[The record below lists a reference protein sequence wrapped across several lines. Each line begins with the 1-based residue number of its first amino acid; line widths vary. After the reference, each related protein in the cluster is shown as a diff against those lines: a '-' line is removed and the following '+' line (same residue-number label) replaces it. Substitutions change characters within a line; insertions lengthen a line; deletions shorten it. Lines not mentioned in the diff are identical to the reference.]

1 MSKKKPLITAQLTP
15 EYIAAQKK
23 QVFKRRRIAFIRQ
36 TTVIAIIIL
45 VLLPIW
51 FVAATAFSG
60 QESLLSDLLP
70 EKWSFDNVHALF
82 NEKGLNYTAWVK
94 NSMIIGVV
102 TASLNVLIG
111 GFGAYAFSRLRFRG
125 RRGTLLS
132 LLMVQVFPSF
142 LALTAIFYIMTFV
155 TDYFPTVGIGT
166 PWAVIIVYTG
176 GALGINAWLIKGFF
190 DTLPKE
196 LDESAMIDGAN
207 HAQIFF
213 RIILP
218 LALPALAVVFM
229 LSFIGTLNDFI
240 LAKILLGPDSTS
252 HTLAVGLA
260 QFMAGG
266 NGDFDTRWGAFT
278 AGAFISSVPVV
289 IIFISLQRYIVT
301 GLTAGSVKG

>member
-1 MSKKKPLITAQLTP
+1 MSKQVLITAQLTP
-15 EYIAAQKK
+15 EYIAAKK
-23 QVFKRRRIAFIRQ
+23 KETSKRRRIAFLRH
-36 TTVIAIIIL
+36 TTVISIIII
-45 VLLPIW
+45 VLLPVW
-51 FVAATAFSG
+51 FVVATAFSG
-60 QESLLSDLLP
+60 QESLISEVLP
-70 EKWSFDNVHALF
+70 EKWSMSNVDALF
-82 NEKGLNYTAWVK
+82 NEKGIHYTSWVK
-94 NSMIIGVV
+94 NSVIIGGV
-102 TASLNVLIG
+102 TATINVLIG

-142 LALTAIFYIMTFV
+142 LALTAIFYIMTFI
-155 TDYFPTVGIGT
+155 TDYFPTIGIGT

-207 HAQIFF
+207 HSQIFF

-229 LSFIGTLNDFI
+229 LSFIGTLNDFV
-240 LAKILLGPDSTS
+240 LAKILLGAESEN

-266 NGDFDTRWGAFT
+266 AGDYDTRWGAFA
-278 AGAFISSVPVV
+278 AGAFIASVPVV
-289 IIFISLQRYIVT
+289 IIFISLQRFIVT

>member
-1 MSKKKPLITAQLTP
+1 MSSNTNLMLAQLSP
-15 EYIAAQKK
+15 EYIAAKK
-23 QVFKRRRIAFIRQ
+23 LEKSRARRVAFFRH
-36 TTVIAIIIL
+36 TAVIAIVIL
-45 VLLPIW
+45 VLSPVW
-51 FVAATAFSG
+51 FVIATAFSG
-60 QESLLSDLLP
+60 QEGLLSELTP
-70 EKWSFDNVHALF
+70 EKWSTDNLAGLF
-82 NEKGLNYTAWVK
+82 TEKNIHYTSWVK
-94 NSMIIGVV
+94 NSVIIGVV
-102 TASLNVLIG
+102 TAALNVLIG

-125 RRGTLLS
+125 RRATLLS

-142 LALTAIFYIMTFV
+142 LALTAIFYIMQFI
-155 TDYFPTVGIGT
+155 TDYFPTIGIGT

-207 HAQIFF
+207 HSQIFF

-229 LSFIGTLNDFI
+229 LSFIGTLNDFV
-240 LAKILLGPDSTS
+240 LARILLGPDPENQ
-252 HTLAVGLA
+252 TLAVGLA

-266 NGDFDTRWGAFT
+266 NGDYDTRWGAFS
-278 AGAFISSVPVV
+278 AGAFIASVPVV
-289 IIFISLQRYIVT
+289 IIFISLQKYIVS

>member
-1 MSKKKPLITAQLTP
+1 MSNKVVITAQQTP
-15 EYIAAQKK
+15 EYIAAQKI
-23 QVFKRRRIAFIRQ
+23 QTAKRRRIAFFRH
-36 TTVIAIIIL
+36 TTVIAIVIL
-45 VLLPIW
+45 VLLPVW
-51 FVAATAFSG
+51 FVIATAFSG
-60 QESLLSDLLP
+60 QESLISELVP
-70 EKWSFDNVHALF
+70 EEWSFSNINALF
-82 NEKGLNYTAWVK
+82 NEKGIHYTSWVK
-94 NSMIIGVV
+94 NSVIIGGV
-102 TASLNVLIG
+102 TATINVLIG

-142 LALTAIFYIMTFV
+142 LALTAIFYIMTFI
-155 TDYFPTVGIGT
+155 TDYFPTIGIGT

-207 HAQIFF
+207 HSQIFF

-229 LSFIGTLNDFI
+229 LSFIGTLNDFV
-240 LAKILLGPDSTS
+240 LAKILLGSES
-252 HTLAVGLA
+252 ENHTLAVGLA

-266 NGDFDTRWGAFT
+266 AGDYDTRWGAFA
-278 AGAFISSVPVV
+278 AGAFIASVPVV
-289 IIFISLQRYIVT
+289 IIFISLQRFIVS

>member
-1 MSKKKPLITAQLTP
+1 
-15 EYIAAQKK
+15 
-23 QVFKRRRIAFIRQ
+23 
-36 TTVIAIIIL
+36 
-45 VLLPIW
+45 
-51 FVAATAFSG
+51 
-60 QESLLSDLLP
+60 
-70 EKWSFDNVHALF
+70 ALF
-82 NEKGLNYTAWVK
+82 NEKGIHYTSWVK
-94 NSMIIGVV
+94 NSVIIGGV
-102 TASLNVLIG
+102 TATINVLIG

-142 LALTAIFYIMTFV
+142 LALTAIFYIMTFI
-155 TDYFPTVGIGT
+155 TDYFPTIGIGT

-207 HAQIFF
+207 HSQIFF

-229 LSFIGTLNDFI
+229 LSFIGTLNDFV
-240 LAKILLGPDSTS
+240 LAKILLGSES
-252 HTLAVGLA
+252 ENHTLAVGLA

-266 NGDFDTRWGAFT
+266 AGDYDTRWGAFA
-278 AGAFISSVPVV
+278 AGAFIASVPVV
-289 IIFISLQRYIVT
+289 IIFISLQRFIVS